1 MRLGTL
7 IRLRDHQTGRK
18 GNDTARETGT
28 VKSLP
33 DLEHLWELLDKNI
46 NLDVWKK
53 GV

>member
-1 MRLGTL
+1 MKLGTL
-7 IRLRDHQTGRK
+7 IRLRDHQNGRK
-18 GNDTARETGT
+18 GSDSPESKT

-33 DLEHLWELLDKNI
+33 DVEHLWELLDRNI